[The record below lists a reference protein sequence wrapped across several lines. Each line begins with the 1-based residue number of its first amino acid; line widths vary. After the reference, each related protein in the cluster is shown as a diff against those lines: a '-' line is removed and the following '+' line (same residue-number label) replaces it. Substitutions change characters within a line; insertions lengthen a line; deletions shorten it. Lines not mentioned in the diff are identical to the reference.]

1 MIDLHTHFLPGIDDG
16 AKSVEEAAEMMKSAY
31 SQGVTRCAATPHCV
45 LKCNEDIDEFLK
57 RRQAAYETFAAY
69 TDGFRHIPIIYQG
82 AEVYLNGDLKNF
94 KDIGRLCIEGTDYI
108 LVEFPRGII
117 NSNVAEWLYNLTTIG
132 LKPILAHVDRYDQ
145 KAVEELEI
153 FELDIVFQINAERL
167 LSLGG
172 RRAVKRLLTYDRRF
186 VVSSDMH
193 NMTTRPCNMGEA
205 REKSRRKFDA
215 GVTEELFE
223 KNGAQILN
231 IV

>member
-1 MIDLHTHFLPGIDDG
+1 M
-16 AKSVEEAAEMMKSAY
+16 
-31 SQGVTRCAATPHCV
+31 
-45 LKCNEDIDEFLK
+45 
-57 RRQAAYETFAAY
+57 
-69 TDGFRHIPIIYQG
+69 
-82 AEVYLNGDLKNF
+82 
-94 KDIGRLCIEGTDYI
+94 
-108 LVEFPRGII
+108 EFPRGII
-117 NSNVAEWLYNLTTIG
+117 NSNVAEWLYNLTTVG

-153 FELDIVFQINAERL
+153 FELDIVFQINAENF
-167 LSLGG
+167 LSFGG

-215 GVTEELFE
+215 GVTDELFE

>member
-94 KDIGRLCIEGTDYI
+94 KDIGRLCIEGNRLYFGGVPPGDYK
-108 LVEFPRGII
+108 FQCCR
-117 NSNVAEWLYNLTTIG
+117 VA
-132 LKPILAHVDRYDQ
+132 V
-145 KAVEELEI
+145 
-153 FELDIVFQINAERL
+153 
-167 LSLGG
+167 
-172 RRAVKRLLTYDRRF
+172 
-186 VVSSDMH
+186 
-193 NMTTRPCNMGEA
+193 
-205 REKSRRKFDA
+205 
-215 GVTEELFE
+215 
-223 KNGAQILN
+223 
-231 IV
+231 